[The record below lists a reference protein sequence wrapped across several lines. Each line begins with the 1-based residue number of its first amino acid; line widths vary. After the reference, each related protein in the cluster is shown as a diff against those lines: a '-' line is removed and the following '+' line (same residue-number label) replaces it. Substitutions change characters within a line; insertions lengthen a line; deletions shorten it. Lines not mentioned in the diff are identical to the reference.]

1 MSSSSRNGLGVD
13 TGRIADLLTLYRMV
27 LAVLIPGAIV
37 AGASTAPPAA
47 QECSVETGLPG
58 IELRCPAFPAPCSY
72 VRIVRDGVQVAFY
85 EAAEWQRSPDDV
97 MQVLL
102 AAAYGGEKPSEH
114 SERAQRA
121 STEQVCL

>member
-1 MSSSSRNGLGVD
+1 MTHATNLDR
-13 TGRIADLLTLYRMV
+13 A
-27 LAVLIPGAIV
+27 AI
-37 AGASTAPPAA
+37 AGALAAPPAA

-102 AAAYGGEKPSEH
+102 AAAYGGEEPSEH